1 MRLRDWARQRL
12 GKSPEAPGLG
22 TREKPREMA
31 GIVNKVYSHANK
43 THFHKK
49 SFAFNLVLKVRVS
62 GTRKWLNQLRPVR
75 CPFEM

>member
-1 MRLRDWARQRL
+1 
-12 GKSPEAPGLG
+12 
-22 TREKPREMA
+22 MA

-62 GTRKWLNQLRPVR
+62 GTRKWLNQLRAVR